1 MGHQVVVSRVL
12 SLTKEVGLI
21 VHCTRCGAYTQQQ
34 ARALAGSCWG
44 QGASQ
49 NLKAQRKR
57 LQAG

>member
-21 VHCTRCGAYTQQQ
+21 VHCTKCGAYTQQQ
-34 ARALAGSCWG
+34 ARALAGVCLG
-44 QGASQ
+44 QDASY
-49 NLKAQRKR
+49 NLRAQRRR